1 MTKFRERY
9 VPLID
14 EPLTDEEEAAIQAGI
29 AADPDA
35 FEMDEE
41 MFKRARPFREVFPEA
56 YEAHL
61 REREPY
67 YNADGTFDTD
77 RWNRDMFDHIAKVN
91 DVEGAINATMAGGA
105 DMTEFEDRVADL
117 DLNVRLLEPKSY
129 EWWMGVRARKRQ
141 ANGSVPVHIESE
153 LARRFQQEG
162 DGWEKALND
171 TLRNAVFGD

>member
-1 MTKFRERY
+1 MPELREGDL
-9 VPLID
+9 PI
-14 EPLTDEEEAAIQAGI
+14 TDEEEAAIQAAI
-29 AADPDA
+29 AADPDTWE
-35 FEMDEE
+35 FGSESIENVKHISEID
-41 MFKRARPFREVFPEA
+41 PDL
-56 YEAHL
+56 YEAWL

-67 YNADGTFDTD
+67 YNADGAFDTD
-77 RWNRDMFDHIAKVN
+77 RWNRDLFDHIAKVN